1 MQPDHAAALA
11 SARKPP
17 IPWDGLTATA
27 YDRTYYDQH
36 KAGGLDYA
44 QTGRWQLDYAA
55 WLRDA
60 FGLRGKSML
69 DVGTAC
75 GAIAH
80 GFTRCG
86 VTATGI
92 DLNEHTIH
100 IGRVMQ
106 DVGDWPPAPGTADQ
120 PSRPTRLEI
129 CDAAN
134 LHLFGDASFNFIH
147 SHQSAEHWPA
157 DLVPRILR
165 ELHRVARPGAKFFCV
180 LDTTELAVRQRRDL
194 AREDPTH
201 VCIAPLRWWTLA
213 LSSNG
218 WRVTTEEDRG
228 RLNEHPLCYFEREDW
243 DWFSAVR
250 V

>member
-1 MQPDHAAALA
+1 MTDQHAAALE

-27 YDRTYYDQH
+27 YDRVYYDQH

-44 QTGRWQLDYAA
+44 KTGRWQLDYAA

-60 FGLRGKSML
+60 FGLRGKTLL

-80 GFTRCG
+80 GLTRCG

-100 IGRVMQ
+100 IGRAMQ
-106 DVGDWPPAPGTADQ
+106 AVGDWPTDQ
-120 PSRPTRLEI
+120 GQTRLEI

-134 LHLFGDASFNFIH
+134 LHLFGPESFDFIH
-147 SHQSAEHWPA
+147 SHQSAEHWPPE
-157 DLVPRILR
+157 LVPRILN
-165 ELHRVARPGAKFFCV
+165 ELHRVARPGARLFCV
-180 LDTTELAVRQRRDL
+180 LDTIELQERQRRDL

-201 VCIAPLRWWTLA
+201 VCIRPLAWWHAA
-213 LSSNG
+213 LDIAG
-218 WRVTTEEDRG
+218 WRATTEEDRG
-228 RLNEHPLCYFEREDW
+228 PLNEHRLCYFEREDW

-250 V
+250 I